1 MKKLFLLY
9 LLISPFIATAATP
22 TDTCPNGFITV
33 TDNTIITDE
42 TSCPTGYAYVEGVD
56 YDISCYTWAQSIE
69 QQLNEILESGLAPP
83 GMTPEEI
90 RELLVLKTRF
100 ACRLYIHANTQL
112 TDESGNSYTFTH
124 SCPVEG
130 Y

>member
-33 TDNTIITDE
+33 TTNTIITDE
-42 TSCPTGYAYVEGVD
+42 TSCPTDYALVSRD
-56 YDISCYTWAQSIE
+56 DPSCYTWVQSIE
-69 QQLNEILESGLAPP
+69 QQLNEILESGDYPP

-90 RELLVLKTRF
+90 RELLVLQTRST
-100 ACRLYIHANTQL
+100 CMLYIPANTQL
-112 TDESGNSYTFTH
+112 TDELGNNYTFTY

>member
-1 MKKLFLLY
+1 M
-9 LLISPFIATAATP
+9 
-22 TDTCPNGFITV
+22 

-42 TSCPTGYAYVEGVD
+42 TSCPTGYAYVIGAD

-69 QQLNEILESGLAPP
+69 QQLNEILESGEYPP

-90 RELLVLKTRF
+90 RELLVLQTRF
-100 ACRLYIHANTQL
+100 MCMLYIPANTQL
-112 TDESGNSYTFTH
+112 TDESGNSYTFTY

>member
-33 TDNTIITDE
+33 TTNAIITDE
-42 TSCPTGYAYVEGVD
+42 TSCPTGYAFVSRD
-56 YDISCYTWAQSIE
+56 ALSCYTWAQSIE
-69 QQLNEILESGLAPP
+69 QQLNEILESGDYPP

-90 RELLVLKTRF
+90 REILESTLALTCV
-100 ACRLYIHANTQL
+100 LYIPANAQL
-112 TDESGNSYTFTH
+112 TDELGNSYTFTY

-130 Y
+130 H